1 MLYTHTLMSSLPEY
15 GSLVSLLIKVDYV
28 VGSPVGP
35 DVGVARSFGLSIGDL
50 GVLVIACKLARFVKH
65 VEVHLVSQL

>member
-1 MLYTHTLMSSLPEY
+1 
-15 GSLVSLLIKVDYV
+15 
-28 VGSPVGP
+28 
-35 DVGVARSFGLSIGDL
+35 LSIGDL